1 MKKIISNKLSVILIA
16 FVCIL
21 SDAVSGGD
29 IPSEGKNLPDMRIQS
44 PVSQK
49 DKDYLGIGNNPAFG
63 IEEIKARVVIVEIVG
78 VYCPKCHIQN
88 PKFNQLFNR
97 IEKNKKLRDQV
108 KILAV
113 AAGGTAME
121 VEYWI
126 KQYQAAFP
134 VFADPKYELHKLL
147 GEPRTPYT
155 MVITEG
161 KKVAFAHLGA
171 IEDIDSFFLRIQNLV
186 P

>member
-1 MKKIISNKLSVILIA
+1 MILIA
-16 FVCIL
+16 SLMICGVL

-49 DKDYLGIGNNPAFG
+49 DKDYLGIGNQPDFG
-63 IEEIKARVVIVEIVG
+63 IEDIKARAVIVEIVG
-78 VYCPKCHIQN
+78 VYCPQCHIQN

-97 IEKNKKLRDQV
+97 IEKNRKLRDNV
-108 KILAV
+108 KILAI
-113 AAGGTAME
+113 AAGGTPME

-126 KQYQAAFP
+126 RQYQAAFP
-134 VFADPKYELHKLL
+134 VIPDPKYELHKSL

-161 KKVAFAHLGA
+161 KKVVSAHLGA
-171 IEDIDSFFLRIQNLV
+171 IENIDSLFLMIQKMV

>member
-49 DKDYLGIGNNPAFG
+49 DKDYLGIGNQPDFG
-63 IEEIKARVVIVEIVG
+63 IEEINARVVIMEIVG

-97 IEKNKKLRDQV
+97 IEKNKKLREQV
-108 KILAV
+108 KIIAI
-113 AAGGTAME
+113 AAGATQIE
-121 VEYWI
+121 VDYWI

-134 VFADPKYELHKLL
+134 VFADPKYDLHKLL

-155 MVITEG
+155 MVITDR
-161 KKVAFAHLGA
+161 KKVAFAHFGV
-171 IEDIDSFFLRIQNLV
+171 IEDIDSLFLRIQNLV